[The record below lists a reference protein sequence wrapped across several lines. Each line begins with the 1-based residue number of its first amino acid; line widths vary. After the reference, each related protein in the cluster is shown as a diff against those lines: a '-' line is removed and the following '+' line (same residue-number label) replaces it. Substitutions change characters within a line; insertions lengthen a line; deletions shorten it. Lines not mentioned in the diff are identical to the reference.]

1 MSTFVLDTLDYAEK
15 LKAGGFTEQQA
26 ATQARALAEII
37 ERQMA
42 AEADARKNSLR
53 RDIESLRSECEH
65 GVEALSLD
73 IKHNIAEAKAE
84 LIRWIVGIGLLQTIL
99 IIGMLMAVANRL

>member
-1 MSTFVLDTLDYAEK
+1 MTIVLDTLDYAEK

-26 ATQARALAEII
+26 STQARALAKII
-37 ERQMA
+37 ERQMT

-53 RDIESLRSECEH
+53 RDIESLRSEGEH
-65 GVEALSLD
+65 GVEALCLD